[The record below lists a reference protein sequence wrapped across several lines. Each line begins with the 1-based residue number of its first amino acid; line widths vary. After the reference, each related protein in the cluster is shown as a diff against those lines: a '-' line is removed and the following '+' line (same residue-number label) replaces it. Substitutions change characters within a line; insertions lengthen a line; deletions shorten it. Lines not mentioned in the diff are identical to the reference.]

1 MFTRRANSPGVAIG
15 IASAIVVTLIA
26 WLLDLVHPYF
36 YLGISILVC
45 IVVGYA
51 ASYLFPAPTQSLEGL
66 TILRNKEAANLS
78 PGVPQ

>member
-1 MFTRRANSPGVAIG
+1 VAIG
-15 IASAIVVTLIA
+15 IGSAVLVTLLA

-51 ASYLFPAPTQSLEGL
+51 ASLMFPAPTRSLVGL
-66 TILRNKEAANLS
+66 TIHDGPRERA
-78 PGVPQ
+78 